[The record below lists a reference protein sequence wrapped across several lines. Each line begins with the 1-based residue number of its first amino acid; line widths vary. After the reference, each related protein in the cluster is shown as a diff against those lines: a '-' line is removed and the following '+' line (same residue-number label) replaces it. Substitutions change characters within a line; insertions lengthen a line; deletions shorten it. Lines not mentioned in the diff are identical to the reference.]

1 MYYSSFIKNIN
12 FLALVK
18 PMRYGTP
25 LVVYTVVRTMQIN
38 AAKKD

>member
-1 MYYSSFIKNIN
+1 MYYSSFLKNLN
-12 FLALVK
+12 LMALVK
-18 PMRYGTP
+18 PMKYGTP